1 MDILLFGAFPYV
13 AVVVFIIGTIWRY
26 QTGFK
31 YSSLSSQ
38 FLETKKLFLASVPF
52 HIGILVILTGHL
64 VGFLFPSLFTRIGG
78 TGIVTFEEVS
88 LVFGISAIVGLLFL
102 MIRRFTNDRIKAVTT
117 KMDVFIEFFLLVQF
131 ALGIYIAT
139 SLGWGSQWYA
149 SVMVPYLR
157 SIWMLNPDISAIS
170 AMPVAV
176 QLHVVGA
183 SVFFF
188 LIPFSRFVHFL
199 VAPFHYILRPYQVV
213 RWYWDRKAIRDTN
226 TPWTVTRPKNI

>member
-1 MDILLFGAFPYV
+1 VVAAVVKILINKGFNMDILLFGAFPYV

-117 KMDVFIEFFLLVQF
+117 KMDVFIEFFLLVQ
-131 ALGIYIAT
+131 
-139 SLGWGSQWYA
+139 
-149 SVMVPYLR
+149 
-157 SIWMLNPDISAIS
+157 
-170 AMPVAV
+170 
-176 QLHVVGA
+176 
-183 SVFFF
+183 
-188 LIPFSRFVHFL
+188 L
-199 VAPFHYILRPYQVV
+199 V
-213 RWYWDRKAIRDTN
+213 
-226 TPWTVTRPKNI
+226 

>member
-13 AVVVFIIGTIWRY
+13 AVVVFLIGTIWRY
-26 QTGFK
+26 KTGFK

-52 HIGILVILTGHL
+52 HLGILVILVGHFI
-64 VGFLFPSLFTRIGG
+64 GFLFPSLFTSIGG
-78 TGIVTFEEVS
+78 SGIVSFETVA
-88 LVFGISAIVGLLFL
+88 LAFGISATVGLLFL

-117 KMDVFIEFFLLVQF
+117 KMDVFIEFVLLAQF
-131 ALGIYIAT
+131 ALGIWIAVD
-139 SLGWGSQWYA
+139 LGWGSQWYA

-170 AMPVAV
+170 AMPMAV

-183 SVFFF
+183 SLFFF

-199 VAPFHYILRPYQVV
+199 VAPFHYITRPMQVV

-226 TPWTVTRPKNI
+226 TPWTTTRPRKA

>member
-1 MDILLFGAFPYV
+1 MDIVLFGAFPYV
-13 AVVVFIIGTIWRY
+13 AVVVFVIGTIWRY

-52 HIGILVILTGHL
+52 HVGVLVILLGHL
-64 VGFLFPSLFTRIGG
+64 VGFLFPSLFTSMGG
-78 TGIVTFEEVS
+78 SSIVTFEIVA
-88 LVFGISAIVGLLFL
+88 LAFGTAAIVGLFFL
-102 MIRRFTNDRIKAVTT
+102 MIRRFTNDRVKAVTT
-117 KMDVFIEFFLLVQF
+117 KMDVFIELVLLVQF
-131 ALGIYIAT
+131 GLGIWIAI
-139 SLGWGSQWYA
+139 SYGWGSQWYA

-170 AMPVAV
+170 AMPVAI

-183 SVFFF
+183 SLFFF

-199 VAPFHYILRPYQVV
+199 VAPFHYITRPMQVV
-213 RWYWDRKAIRDTN
+213 RWYWDRKKIRDVN
-226 TPWTVTRPKNI
+226 TAWTPTRPRKI

>member
-64 VGFLFPSLFTRIGG
+64 VGFLFPSLFTQIGG
-78 TGIVTFEEVS
+78 SGVIAFETVS

-117 KMDVFIEFFLLVQF
+117 KMDVFIEFVLLVQF

-157 SIWMLNPDISAIS
+157 SIWMLSPDISGIS
-170 AMPVAV
+170 AMPIAV

-183 SVFFF
+183 SLFFF

-199 VAPFHYILRPYQVV
+199 VAPFHYISRPYQVV
-213 RWYWDRKAIRDTN
+213 RWYWDRKAIRDTS
-226 TPWTVTRPKNI
+226 TPWTTTRPKNI